1 MTADEVV
8 HIQDVVRRFPKLSR
22 HELAQTLCEHL
33 NWHSPIGA
41 PKAKNCL
48 MLLERLANQ
57 ELVDLPDKSAR
68 GRLTSDKAPS
78 LTQRTAEERLIQ
90 SSLYQAADWE
100 KRGMTHRVD
109 ITQLGKHYT
118 TTPKTIFFKPLGRHF
133 RDLLCSQQ
141 LQGRIIE

>member
-1 MTADEVV
+1 MAADEVV

-33 NWHSPIGA
+33 NWLSSSSA

-68 GRLTSDKAPS
+68 GQLTSDKPPS
-78 LTQRTAEERLIQ
+78 LTHRTDKRRLIQ
-90 SSLYQAADWE
+90 YSLYQVVGRE
-100 KRGMTHRVD
+100 KLGMTGGVG

-118 TTPKTIFFKPLGRHF
+118 TTPKTIFFKPLDRHF